1 LDTLAK
7 SFESL
12 RHSSHLDLLLGLR
25 LKLMQ
30 LVT

>member
-1 LDTLAK
+1 LDPLAK

-25 LKLMQ
+25 LQLMQ
-30 LVT
+30 LVA